1 MLVHVEHEV
10 KREEDLVYLINKIPK
25 SFSNLN
31 NYQEIINV
39 IKDMFNVT
47 VTLEQLEEYYSP
59 NASEIEEDLR
69 LQFKHLGYA

>member
-1 MLVHVEHEV
+1 
-10 KREEDLVYLINKIPK
+10 
-25 SFSNLN
+25 
-31 NYQEIINV
+31 
-39 IKDMFNVT
+39 MFNVT

>member
-1 MLVHVEHEV
+1 MLVHAEILETNQ
-10 KREEDLVYLINKIPK
+10 DLVYFLSKAPK
-25 SFSNLN
+25 SLLKLN
-31 NYQEIINV
+31 NYQEIINF

>member
-10 KREEDLVYLINKIPK
+10 KREEDLVYLINKTPK